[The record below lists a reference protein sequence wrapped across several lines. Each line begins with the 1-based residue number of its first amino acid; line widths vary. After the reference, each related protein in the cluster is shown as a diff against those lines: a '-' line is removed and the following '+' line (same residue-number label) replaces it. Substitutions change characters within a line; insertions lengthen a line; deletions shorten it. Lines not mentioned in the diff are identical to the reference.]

1 VFIVRASTP
10 ANIQKVPEAEQVLED
25 WQAAVEVYS

>member
-1 VFIVRASTP
+1 MVRASTP
-10 ANIQKVPEAEQVLED
+10 ANIQKVPEAEQPLED